1 MSAEKYGFFDST
13 ESDVREYTDVDMS
26 RFARILGRD
35 GVRELGDNL
44 RVQPSGVGLTVQIG
58 YGTALVQGYYY
69 ELADD
74 GGARK
79 ALTLQTAEQ
88 NPRIDRIVLRL
99 NLDAAACRISA
110 ELLKGTEA
118 ANPTPP
124 ALTRTNKMWEISL
137 ARIAVGV
144 GASSIGESDIT
155 DERGDDAVCGVLH
168 PDLAA
173 LADERAALAVRQGV
187 RGAVFEIARREIS
200 VPATGWA
207 QGGGGLYALTVAC
220 AGTKADSGVQRV
232 DLGTPQ
238 TSGGMVLLYGAE
250 VQQNDRLT
258 LYCLAPPPAFTLPVT
273 ISEVRV

>member
-44 RVQPSGVGLTVQIG
+44 RVQPSGVGLTVQLG

-79 ALTLQTAEQ
+79 SLTLQTAEQ

-110 ELLKGTEA
+110 ELLKGAEA

-124 ALTRTNKMWEISL
+124 ALMRTNKMWEISL

-144 GASSIGESDIT
+144 GASSIGENDIT

-173 LADERAALAVRQGV
+173 LISATA
-187 RGAVFEIARREIS
+187 RGAVYETARRTINI
-200 VPATGWA
+200 PASGWA
-207 QGGGGLYALTVAC
+207 ANAQGWQEKTVDC
-220 AGTKADSGVQRV
+220 AGTVVSSAVQRV
-232 DLGTPQ
+232 DVAVQGAQ
-238 TSGGMVLLYGAE
+238 IGSVLLAGAR
-250 VQQNDRLT
+250 VDANDKLT
-258 LYCLAPPPAFTLPVT
+258 LVCLAAPPAFDLMV
-273 ISEVRV
+273 ILSEVRT